1 MTNLRFWIPRNL
13 IIIPL
18 IVLLVITAGCSS
30 GESSG
35 GGAEQPS
42 GEKVQAGQQRELG
55 KASDAESDKAVADAG
70 GYIMSIVA
78 GDHLGE
84 TATVRGHVK
93 DYQYHDGKKGKPT
106 VILFDQEGV
115 VERGSSISDMETPDT
130 FTVVVMRK
138 DKPKFP
144 PHYARLY
151 RGKYLCVTGMI
162 EDYDGRPS
170 MIIADPA
177 AIVVGC

>member
-1 MTNLRFWIPRNL
+1 MTNLRLGILRNL
-13 IIIPL
+13 IITHL
-18 IVLLVITAGCSS
+18 IVLLVITASCSN

-35 GGAEQPS
+35 GRAEQPV
-42 GEKVQAGQQRELG
+42 KAGQPRDLG
-55 KASDAESDKAVADAG
+55 KASDASSEKAVADAG
-70 GYIMSIVA
+70 GYIMSIEA
-78 GDHLGE
+78 GGHLGE

-93 DYQYHDGKKGKPT
+93 DYQYHDGRKGKPT
-106 VILFDQEGV
+106 IILFDQEGV

-170 MIIADPA
+170 IIIADPA
-177 AIVVGC
+177 DIILDC

>member
-1 MTNLRFWIPRNL
+1 MTNQTSWIRRNL
-13 IIIPL
+13 ITTPL
-18 IVLLVITAGCSS
+18 IVVLIATAGCSS
-30 GESSG
+30 SATSDVGQP
-35 GGAEQPS
+35 AE
-42 GEKVQAGQQRELG
+42 GKVQAGQLRELG
-55 KASDAESDKAVADAG
+55 KASDGAAEQAAADAG
-70 GYIMSIVA
+70 GYIMSIKA

-84 TATVRGHVK
+84 TVTVRGHVK

-106 VILFDQEGV
+106 VLLFDQEGI
-115 VERGSSISDMETPDT
+115 VERGSSVSDMETPDT

-151 RGKYLCVTGMI
+151 RGKYLCVTGTI
-162 EDYDGRPS
+162 EEYDGRPS

-177 AIVVGC
+177 AIIEGC